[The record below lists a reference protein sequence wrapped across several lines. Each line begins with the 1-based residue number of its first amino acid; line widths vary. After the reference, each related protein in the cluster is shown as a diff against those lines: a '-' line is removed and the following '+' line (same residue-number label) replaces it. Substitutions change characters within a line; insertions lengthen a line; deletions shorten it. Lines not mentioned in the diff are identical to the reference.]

1 MCDGFCNLLSL
12 FILRFTIV
20 ELFKQKHKKIVGRY
34 IGTSLSMYQN
44 YKTIEQSFMKSLKID
59 LQQTH
64 IDFKIFPT
72 KIDVHTKQAKHVNAL
87 RH

>member
-1 MCDGFCNLLSL
+1 
-12 FILRFTIV
+12 
-20 ELFKQKHKKIVGRY
+20 
-34 IGTSLSMYQN
+34 MYQN

-72 KIDVHTKQAKHVNAL
+72 KIDVHTKQAKNVNAL
-87 RH
+87 CH